1 MVKSD
6 TTKNYLDKTVL
17 DTKFKKLVIDIYKA
31 EDELDKLYD
40 NTQEVKEELSSMRHK
55 HSLMKIYMGKIAETN
70 EHITL
75 LDLLRDLY
83 RHR

>member
-31 EDELDKLYD
+31 EDELDKLDD
-40 NTQEVKEELSSMRHK
+40 NT
-55 HSLMKIYMGKIAETN
+55 
-70 EHITL
+70 
-75 LDLLRDLY
+75 
-83 RHR
+83 